1 MESKFTELARSTL
14 VTVVTPRASLDSQNA
29 SRHPKR
35 EYYLLDDPQRQA
47 EEVYAGTKTVQAA
60 RLDSAI
66 TQGPTGTF
74 ASEMFLAPWF
84 IPSMDVV
91 SRFGIE
97 AISSFREHGSI

>member
-47 EEVYAGTKTVQAA
+47 EEVYAGPNSPRLQ
-60 RLDSAI
+60 RLDDHNQRKDWWNVAV
-66 TQGPTGTF
+66 
-74 ASEMFLAPWF
+74 MFLAPDTEF
-84 IPSMDVV
+84 SMDVV
-91 SRFGIE
+91 SGLESE
-97 AISSFREHGSI
+97 AISYIREHRS